1 MKLLSFKEWAAYQGA
16 FIALWTDET
25 YAYALYEPGDLVAVA
40 LQAGTYPALPYPGA
54 QWFHRLAKD
63 LRGHKAVGFE
73 TVETA
78 IEQFRAPDG
87 RGPWPEFVGPD
98 QEGVD
103 QLALGP
109 VYGDITE
116 PAHFRFFLKGE
127 RILKL
132 QTRRGYAYRDVL
144 GLIRDKSPR
153 QAARYAA
160 RVSGDST
167 VAHTVAFARAAEI
180 ALGLEIPQRAHFL
193 RAIMVEI
200 ERLANH
206 CCGLGQIAKIA
217 GFSAL
222 EARLMLL
229 REYLASAA
237 QTTFGHRLMMDV
249 VVPGGVTKDIAEAGI
264 DWLRSVLTKLEAE
277 LPDLKQIF
285 MSTSGLQSQTEG
297 VGVILKEQA
306 QAYNAGGYIGRGAGV
321 ACDARVVPGYPP
333 YQSFQESIPIERNG
347 DVAARIKVR
356 LAEMGASVGFI
367 QKFIGSMPAGPVA
380 VTLPAAAGAG
390 MGVCESFRG
399 PVWYWLKIEHGHIQ
413 DVFMADASPV
423 HFELLED
430 AAMGTNLADFPM
442 FEACIHPSVAAG
454 DG

>member
-1 MKLLSFKEWAAYQGA
+1 MKLLSFEEWAAYQGA
-16 FIALWTDET
+16 FIALWTDAAH
-25 YAYALYEPGDLVAVA
+25 AYALYEPGELVAVA
-40 LQAGTYPALPYPGA
+40 LQGGAYPALPYPGA
-54 QWFHRLAKD
+54 GWFQRLAKD
-63 LRGHKAVGFE
+63 LQGHKAIGFE
-73 TVETA
+73 ALETA

-87 RGPWPEFVGPD
+87 RGPWPEFVGPE
-98 QEGVD
+98 QEGVS

-109 VYGDITE
+109 VYGDLTE
-116 PAHFRFFLKGE
+116 PAHFRFFLMGE
-127 RILKL
+127 RVLKL
-132 QTRRGYAYRDVL
+132 QIRRGYAYRDVL
-144 GLIRDKSPR
+144 GLMRDKSPR

-217 GFSAL
+217 GFLAL

-249 VVPGGVTKDIAEAGI
+249 VVPGGVTKDIAEAGVE
-264 DWLRSVLTKLEAE
+264 WLRSVLTKLETE
-277 LPDLKQIF
+277 LPDLKDIF
-285 MSTSGLQSQTEG
+285 TSTAGIQSQTEG
-297 VGVILKEQA
+297 VGIIPEERA
-306 QAYNAGGYIGRGAGV
+306 QAYNAGGYVGRGAGM
-321 ACDARVVPGYPP
+321 ACDARAIPGYPP
-333 YQSFQESIPIERNG
+333 YQSFQDSIAVEQNG

-356 LAEMGASVGFI
+356 LAEMSTSVGLI
-367 QKFIGSMPAGPVA
+367 QNFIGSLPAGPLAVA
-380 VTLPAAAGAG
+380 LPAEAGVG
-390 MGVCESFRG
+390 LGVCESFRG
-399 PVWYWLKIEHGHIQ
+399 PVWYWLKVEHGHIQ
-413 DVFMADASPV
+413 DVFMADVSSA
-423 HFELLED
+423 HFKLLEE
-430 AAMGTNLADFPM
+430 AAVGTNLADFPM
-442 FEACIHPSVAAG
+442 FEACIHPSVAGG